1 MTWGR
6 ASSARS
12 PGLTA
17 TDFQA
22 LLRNSESPAI
32 CGRASNT
39 GPRPKFAGVLALTQI
54 EVMSAALNGMT
65 KSDPRRVRLAK
76 AICSAR
82 SAMLRG
88 PQ

>member
-6 ASSARS
+6 ASSARL

-17 TDFQA
+17 TDYQA
-22 LLRNSESPAI
+22 LLRNSKSPAT
-32 CGRASNT
+32 CGPVSST

-54 EVMSAALNGMT
+54 EVMSAALDGMSR
-65 KSDPRRVRLAK
+65 SDPRRVRLAK